1 MPNIIE
7 VNNLHKSYGKL
18 KAVDGISFD
27 VKRGEIFGIV
37 GPNGA
42 GKTTTIECIEGLR
55 NFNKGEISVL
65 NLNPI
70 KDRIDFRNRVGMQ
83 LQESSLPARLK
94 VWEIID
100 LYASFYNKSLNQ
112 KGLLEKFGLIEKK
125 NSYFSKLS
133 GGQKQRLFIILALL
147 NDPDVIFLDEI
158 TTGLDP
164 QARRAMWKMM
174 LEIKNSG
181 KTILLTTH
189 FMEEA
194 EYLCDRVAI
203 IDNGHIIALDTTENL
218 IKNLNG
224 YVQISFLVKKDF
236 DIKILESLNGITD
249 TKIIDNKII
258 IHGNGKN
265 ILLDVV
271 NLLSESKIDFTNLN
285 MKQPNLEDVFLEL
298 TGHEMRD

>member
-1 MPNIIE
+1 MPNVIE
-7 VNNLHKSYGKL
+7 VNNLQKSYGKL

-55 NFNKGEISVL
+55 NFDKGEISVL

-70 KDRIDFRNRVGMQ
+70 KDCINFRNRVGMQ

-100 LYASFYNKSLNQ
+100 LYASFYDKSLNQ
-112 KGLLEKFGLIEKK
+112 KDLLKKFGLVEKK
-125 NSYFSKLS
+125 NDYFSKLS

-174 LEIKNSG
+174 IEIRNSG

-203 IDNGHIIALDTTENL
+203 IDNGHIIALDTPENL
-218 IKNLNG
+218 VKNLNG
-224 YVQISFLVKKDF
+224 CVQISFLIKEDF
-236 DIKILESLNGITD
+236 EIKILESLNGIINI
-249 TKIIDNKII
+249 KIIDNKVV

>member
-55 NFNKGEISVL
+55 NFNRGEISVL

-70 KDRIDFRNRVGMQ
+70 KYRIDLRNRVGMQ

-100 LYASFYNKSLNQ
+100 LYASFYDKSLNQ

-125 NSYFSKLS
+125 NNYFSKLS

-164 QARRAMWKMM
+164 QARRAMWEIMI
-174 LEIKNSG
+174 EIKNSG

-224 YVQISFLVKKDF
+224 YVQISFLVKEDF
-236 DIKILESLNGITD
+236 DIKILESLNGITN
-249 TKIIDNKII
+249 TKITDNKVI
-258 IHGNGKN
+258 IHGDGKN

-271 NLLSESKIDFTNLN
+271 NRLSESKIDFTNLN

>member
-1 MPNIIE
+1 MPNVIE
-7 VNNLHKSYGKL
+7 VNNLQKSYGKL

-55 NFNKGEISVL
+55 NFDKGEISVL

-70 KDRIDFRNRVGMQ
+70 KDCINFRNRVGMQ

-100 LYASFYNKSLNQ
+100 LYASFYDKSLNQ
-112 KGLLEKFGLIEKK
+112 KDLLKKFGLVEKK
-125 NSYFSKLS
+125 NDYFSKLS

-174 LEIKNSG
+174 IEIKNSG

-203 IDNGHIIALDTTENL
+203 IDNGHIIALDTPENL
-218 IKNLNG
+218 VKNLNG
-224 YVQISFLVKKDF
+224 CVQISFLIKEDF
-236 DIKILESLNGITD
+236 EIKILESLNGIINI
-249 TKIIDNKII
+249 KIIDNKII
-258 IHGNGKN
+258 INGNGKN

>member
-55 NFNKGEISVL
+55 NFDRGEISVL
-65 NLNPI
+65 NLNLI
-70 KDRIDFRNRVGMQ
+70 KDRIDLRNRVGMQ

-100 LYASFYNKSLNQ
+100 LYASFYNKSINQ
-112 KGLLEKFGLIEKK
+112 KGLLEKFGLVEKK
-125 NSYFSKLS
+125 NNYFSKLS

-164 QARRAMWKMM
+164 QARRAMWKIM
-174 LEIKNSG
+174 LGIKNSG

-224 YVQISFLVKKDF
+224 YVQISFLVKEDF
-236 DIKILESLNGITD
+236 DIKILESLNGITN
-249 TKIIDNKII
+249 TKITDNKVI
-258 IHGNGKN
+258 IHGDGKN

-271 NLLSESKIDFTNLN
+271 NRLSESKIDFTNLN

>member
-55 NFNKGEISVL
+55 NFDRGEISVL
-65 NLNPI
+65 NLNLI
-70 KDRIDFRNRVGMQ
+70 KDRIDLRNRVGMQ

-100 LYASFYNKSLNQ
+100 LYASFYNKSINQ
-112 KGLLEKFGLIEKK
+112 KGLLEKFGLVEKK
-125 NSYFSKLS
+125 NNYFSKLS

-164 QARRAMWKMM
+164 QARRAMWEIM
-174 LEIKNSG
+174 LGIKNSG

-224 YVQISFLVKKDF
+224 YVQISFLVKEDF
-236 DIKILESLNGITD
+236 DIKILESLNGITN
-249 TKIIDNKII
+249 TKITDNKVI
-258 IHGNGKN
+258 IHGDGKN

-271 NLLSESKIDFTNLN
+271 NRLSESKIDFTNLN

>member
-271 NLLSESKIDFTNLN
+271 NLLSESKIDFTKLTK
-285 MKQPNLEDVFLEL
+285 KQPHL
-298 TGHEMRD
+298 

>member
-1 MPNIIE
+1 MPNVIE
-7 VNNLHKSYGKL
+7 VNNLQKSYGKL

-55 NFNKGEISVL
+55 NFDKGEISVL

-70 KDRIDFRNRVGMQ
+70 KDCINFRNRVGMQ

-100 LYASFYNKSLNQ
+100 LYASFYDKSLNQ
-112 KGLLEKFGLIEKK
+112 KDLLKKFGLVEKK
-125 NSYFSKLS
+125 NDYFSKLS

-174 LEIKNSG
+174 IEIKNSG

-203 IDNGHIIALDTTENL
+203 IDNGHIIALDTPENL
-218 IKNLNG
+218 VKNLNG
-224 YVQISFLVKKDF
+224 CVQISFLIKEDF
-236 DIKILESLNGITD
+236 EIKILESLNGIINI
-249 TKIIDNKII
+249 KIIDNKVV

>member
-1 MPNIIE
+1 MPNVIE
-7 VNNLHKSYGKL
+7 VNNLQKSYGKL

-55 NFNKGEISVL
+55 NFDKGEISVL

-70 KDRIDFRNRVGMQ
+70 KDCINFRNRVGMQ

-100 LYASFYNKSLNQ
+100 LYASFYDKSLNQ
-112 KGLLEKFGLIEKK
+112 KDLLKKFGLVEKK
-125 NSYFSKLS
+125 NDYFSKLS

-174 LEIKNSG
+174 IEIKNSG

-203 IDNGHIIALDTTENL
+203 IDNGHIIALATPENL
-218 IKNLNG
+218 VKNLNG
-224 YVQISFLVKKDF
+224 CVQISFLIKEDF
-236 DIKILESLNGITD
+236 EIKILESLNGIINI
-249 TKIIDNKII
+249 KIIDNKVV